1 MNFKPTYSLSIL
13 VLLFKWNIL
22 RMSRIARKK
31 ICIFNA
37 NFTFQNSLTIHIFT
51 SNVWACTFPHFP
63 ESSTCYVSLFLLP
76 IWYLQRDTLI
86 CNLLTS
92 YEEGILD
99 SFSVFSGYLG
109 FALLKLAFSH
119 FFQFLLGY
127 FYFFN
132 FCTVKL
138 LTFIFHMLWKY
149 FSNLSF
155 VCWICLGYFSIP
167 YINIY

>member
-1 MNFKPTYSLSIL
+1 
-13 VLLFKWNIL
+13 
-22 RMSRIARKK
+22 MSRIARKK

-37 NFTFQNSLTIHIFT
+37 NFTFQNTLTIHIFT
-51 SNVWACTFPHFP
+51 SNVWTCPFPHFP
-63 ESSTCYVSLFLLP
+63 KSSSCYLSLFLLP

-99 SFSVFSGYLG
+99 SFSVFSCYLG
-109 FALLKLAFSH
+109 FALLELAFLH

-132 FCTVKL
+132 FCIVKL

-155 VCWICLGYFSIP
+155 VYWICLGYFSIP